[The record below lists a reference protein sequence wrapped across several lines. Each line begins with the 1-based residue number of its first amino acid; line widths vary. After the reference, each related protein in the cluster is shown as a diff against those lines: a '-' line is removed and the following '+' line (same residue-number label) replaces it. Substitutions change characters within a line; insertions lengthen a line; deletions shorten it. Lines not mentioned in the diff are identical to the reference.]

1 MLSWAWW
8 VLITLLLTNTAVLGL
23 WWRTQQQVARTERRL
38 ARSEEARF
46 QMRRTMQTLE
56 ARLATVD
63 TELSMHRQLSEGDG
77 DAAAPEP
84 LPKWDDTQVSEG
96 AEEGF
101 VRTRP
106 NGTGAQVA
114 R

>member
-1 MLSWAWW
+1 MKKSLE
-8 VLITLLLTNTAVLGL
+8 VLRILKEVLP
-23 WWRTQQQVARTERRL
+23 QNSAEESPL
-38 ARSEEARF
+38 A
-46 QMRRTMQTLE
+46 
-56 ARLATVD
+56 
-63 TELSMHRQLSEGDG
+63 EGEPL